1 MDVSNDSAEKWMFTK
16 NSKFLGSDD
25 LVSEIET
32 IMKGTEAD
40 ADKIQ
45 KIKDEIEK
53 YASDADLQKIVHII
67 KEMHFYEKIMI
78 HQLSH
83 GATAMPNFNRKEV
96 DNCLKIISL
105 EALVNQYATANNN
118 SWAVMM

>member
-1 MDVSNDSAEKWMFTK
+1 MAVPDDVRKKEGKY
-16 NSKFLGSDD
+16 LGSDD
-25 LVSEIET
+25 LVGEIKT
-32 IMKGTEAD
+32 IMSGTETPIE
-40 ADKIQ
+40 KLR

-83 GATAMPNFNRKEV
+83 GATAMPVFNQKEV
-96 DNCLKIISL
+96 EDSLKIIVSL
-105 EALVNQYATANNN
+105 EHLVKQYTAANKN
-118 SWAVMM
+118 SWQVMM